1 MPPAN
6 VQKLKE
12 ARAEIA
18 KIIKEK
24 ACGPILIRLAWHDA
38 GTYDDVRPSCGRA
51 PVNLPCHVGSLLAV
65 PRRVAPQM
73 KAAVIWTEFARSCAL
88 VARAGARVVERFVRP
103 RTRPFQTR

>member
-38 GTYDDVRPSCGRA
+38 GTYDDVRPSTAVGRRSTCR
-51 PVNLPCHVGSLLAV
+51 VMSGPCWRCRAV
-65 PRRVAPQM
+65 RRH
-73 KAAVIWTEFARSCAL
+73 K
-88 VARAGARVVERFVRP
+88 
-103 RTRPFQTR
+103 